1 MTLGPRRVAVKEPK
15 GKAGGEAASE
25 PRAEPYDAL
34 VARLEKVVAE
44 LEKGELSLED
54 ALERFAEGVKLA
66 REAGKKLDEA
76 EKRIERLVKNADGEV
91 GAEPFDPDRPDAK
104 GT

>member
-1 MTLGPRRVAVKEPK
+1 MTKGPRRDVVKDPK
-15 GKAGGEAASE
+15 AKAGSEAASE
-25 PRAEPYDAL
+25 PRSEPYDAL
-34 VARLEKVVAE
+34 LARLEKVVAD

-54 ALERFAEGVKLA
+54 SLERFAEGVKLA
-66 REAGKKLDEA
+66 RDAGKKLDEA

-91 GAEPFDPDRPDAK
+91 GAEPFDPDHADAK